1 MIEIDEVSPEIKEK
15 KRIYRLRLSQPL
27 YGASPL
33 DACARFFFKYGQ
45 FSGRASKSEYWYAS
59 MWLSIYLVV
68 CWCAYVLFFYN
79 PSLIGITLLT
89 LMVAG
94 LLFVLVPFLSLTS
107 RRYHDAGLSALWMLI
122 GSLISLAGIVV
133 AGSALADATKL
144 MLALNHLNKT
154 LASSS
159 AGTPALQNPSTQN
172 AAFISEMAFSSEKA
186 VLLTSIRREIRLL
199 FVGFLIMLPGQVV
212 DIIFCL
218 LPSRQKGVKFDVPRL
233 PYQWTITKE
242 SYLNSRKRKEKK
254 ISESFLQG

>member
-1 MIEIDEVSPEIKEK
+1 MIEIDEVSPEIEEK

-79 PSLIGITLLT
+79 PSLIGIILLT

-107 RRYHDAGLSALWMLI
+107 RRYHDAGFSALWMLI
-122 GSLISLAGIVV
+122 GSVISLAGILV

-144 MLALNHLNKT
+144 MLALNHLNKAFASASGGAST
-154 LASSS
+154 LQS
-159 AGTPALQNPSTQN
+159 PSTQS
-172 AAFISEMAFSSEKA
+172 AAFISEMTFSSAKA
-186 VLLTSIRREIRLL
+186 ILLTSIREEIRLL
-199 FVGFLIMLPGQVV
+199 FIGFLIMLPGQVV

>member
-1 MIEIDEVSPEIKEK
+1 MIEIEEVSPEIEEK

-68 CWCAYVLFFYN
+68 CWGAYALFFYD
-79 PSLIGITLLT
+79 PSIVGLILLI
-89 LMVAG
+89 LMAAG
-94 LLFVLVPFLSLTS
+94 LMFALVPFLSLTS

-122 GSLISLAGIVV
+122 GSLISLAGIIV
-133 AGSALADATKL
+133 AVSALADATKL
-144 MLALNHLNKT
+144 MLALNHLNKAFASASGGAST
-154 LASSS
+154 LQS
-159 AGTPALQNPSTQN
+159 PSTQS

-186 VLLTSIRREIRLL
+186 ILLTSIRGEIRLL
-199 FVGFLIMLPGQVV
+199 FIGFLIMLPGQVV

>member
-133 AGSALADATKL
+133 AVSALADATKL
-144 MLALNHLNKT
+144 MLALNHLNKAFASASGGAST
-154 LASSS
+154 LQS
-159 AGTPALQNPSTQN
+159 PSTQS

-186 VLLTSIRREIRLL
+186 ILLTSIRGEIRLL
-199 FVGFLIMLPGQVV
+199 FIGFLIMLPGQIV

-218 LPSRQKGVKFDVPRL
+218 LPSRQKGVRFDVPRL